1 MYIQNARKTERKKL
15 TVSELTLTGLA
26 TAVLCILGP
35 LSLPLPVSPVPIS
48 LGTLGVYLAIALLGR
63 RLGTISCLLYLLLGM
78 VGLPVF
84 TRDGGGAARLL
95 GPTGGY
101 LVGYLF
107 LAVIAGTFVEKASG
121 ITWKAYAFSGMG
133 MLLGTA
139 VLYLFGTLWLAYTA
153 GMDFYG
159 ALWAGVI
166 PFIPGDLLKMI
177 AAVLLGTTLRER
189 LNQAGIEACVKQK
202 KH

>member
-1 MYIQNARKTERKKL
+1 M
-15 TVSELTLTGLA
+15 GF
-26 TAVLCILGP
+26 CFLG
-35 LSLPLPVSPVPIS
+35 
-48 LGTLGVYLAIALLGR
+48 G
-63 RLGTISCLLYLLLGM
+63 
-78 VGLPVF
+78 
-84 TRDGGGAARLL
+84 
-95 GPTGGY
+95 
-101 LVGYLF
+101 
-107 LAVIAGTFVEKASG
+107 IAGTFVEKAAG
-121 ITWKAYAFSGMG
+121 IAREAYAFSGMG
-133 MLLGTA
+133 VLWGTA